1 MVLCSAT
8 ACPFKTSLCPP
19 LPPTKFKFSMI
30 QIRAPMSNCLETT
43 LAAHYK
49 SSEQANGTHAAQNT
63 SKEATRSGLALRLLI
78 WFAKDQG
85 PKDI

>member
-1 MVLCSAT
+1 
-8 ACPFKTSLCPP
+8 
-19 LPPTKFKFSMI
+19 MI

-49 SSEQANGTHAAQNT
+49 SSEQANGTHAAQIT
-63 SKEATRSGLALRLLI
+63 SKEATRSGHAFRLLI